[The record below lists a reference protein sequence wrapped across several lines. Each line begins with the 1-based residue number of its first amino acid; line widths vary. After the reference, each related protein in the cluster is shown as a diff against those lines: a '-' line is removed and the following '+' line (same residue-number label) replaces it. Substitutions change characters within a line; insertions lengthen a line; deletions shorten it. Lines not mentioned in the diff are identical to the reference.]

1 MIWERR
7 EVASARSSAVSV
19 SARRPVR
26 LLAVLMVC
34 VASLVASPSL
44 AQDSPEPAPEEV
56 GADAEADAAADEQGA
71 DGEGAADGETDEG
84 GASGAAVDE
93 DEAAAAAAEVARAE
107 AQADV
112 AQARKLARIQRYDEA
127 VKLLQEAYLVLEDPE
142 VLRMLG
148 EIHEDMGQKEVALR
162 YYDDYLDDPAVGEMS
177 RAPVEEKREALRE
190 ALGVNQKSHGD
201 GDGGPDDPGSRWQ
214 SSGAKLGRP
223 GRLYLRFGARAA
235 QTVGADFSREAG
247 GDDLEVADD
256 IVNDE
261 WRHGGVG
268 GEVEVGRYF
277 TERLS
282 LGAALGLDAMRWEAL
297 RAQDA
302 FATQNLRGLR
312 PDLHVNFRYFAGWG
326 FNIGASAGGDLMILT
341 QGQTNA
347 CSPDVDCPGLDS
359 GVLGARLAVGILAG
373 YRAEIN
379 DDWSIGID
387 TAWRLLPVVA
397 LREASGAAD
406 LPNYGDSAWYFAMA
420 LGLNWNL

>member
-1 MIWERR
+1 MAC
-7 EVASARSSAVSV
+7 VVS
-19 SARRPVR
+19 
-26 LLAVLMVC
+26 LMG
-34 VASLVASPSL
+34 SPL
-44 AQDSPEPAPEEV
+44 FAQDAPESVPGEV
-56 GADAEADAAADEQGA
+56 GAGDDAQGSSDEGAVDVAPEGQGGSAAADE
-71 DGEGAADGETDEG
+71 
-84 GASGAAVDE
+84 
-93 DEAAAAAAEVARAE
+93 EAAAKAAAEAARE
-107 AQADV
+107 KAQGDV
-112 AQARKLARIQRYDEA
+112 AQARKLARVQRYDEA
-127 VKLLQEAYLVLEDPE
+127 IKLLQEAYLVLEDPE
-142 VLRMLG
+142 LLRMLG
-148 EIHEDMGQKEVALR
+148 EIHEDMGQREAALR

-177 RAPVEEKREALRE
+177 RVPVVEKREALRE
-190 ALGVNQKSHGD
+190 SLGVTRRGEGD
-201 GDGGPDDPGSRWQ
+201 GDGGPDDAGSRWQ

-223 GRLYLRFGARAA
+223 GHLYLRFGARAS
-235 QTVGADFSREAG
+235 QTVGADFSRRAG
-247 GDDLEVADD
+247 GDDLEVADE